1 MDRQTASR
9 PQGQARMSRR
19 NLVGRAGIGA
29 VAALAGRTGHA
40 GAMPA
45 AMPACPDPGHA
56 RTASRIPEPAG
67 APGGRGDIAEI
78 ALDDERISPPE
89 ARVRRGTTIV
99 WVNEGS
105 GWLSV
110 ASLDGSFASKRIVPG
125 QVFAHTFRRPGSFQ
139 YICQHQAAQVIP
151 GRIEVA

>member
-1 MDRQTASR
+1 MDRQTASQ
-9 PQGQARMSRR
+9 PQGEARVSRR
-19 NLVGRAGIGA
+19 TLVGRAGIGA
-29 VAALAGRTGHA
+29 LAALAGRTGHA

-45 AMPACPDPGHA
+45 VIPACPEPGHA
-56 RTASRIPEPAG
+56 RIAARIPELAG
-67 APGGRGDIAEI
+67 APSGRREIAEI
-78 ALDDERISPPE
+78 ALDDARINPPE

-125 QVFAHTFRRPGSFQ
+125 QVFAHTFRRSGSFQ
-139 YICQHQAAQVIP
+139 YICQDQAAQVIP